1 MTCIIVEDEPLAQL
15 RLKDFI
21 MKTRLLQLKGI
32 FDSGEQALQFLESQ
46 VIDVIFL
53 DIHMDGISGMQLM
66 EQNKLESK
74 VIITTAYDEFAVKG
88 FDLNVTDYLLKPYT
102 FERFSQAVSKA
113 KDGLIAA
120 KKNSKDSCFFVRI
133 ENRQEKIK
141 YSDLLYIEGM
151 RDYRKIYT
159 LHSKPLMTLQTF
171 REFESQVPAKILCRV
186 HKSFMVAVDKIDAV
200 SKNDLRI
207 GDKIIPVSDTYRDT
221 FFLILSGDK

>member
-21 MKTRLLQLKGI
+21 MKTSLLELKGI

-102 FERFSQAVSKA
+102 FERFSQVVSKA
-113 KDGLIAA
+113 KDALIAA
-120 KKNSKDSCFFVRI
+120 KKK
-133 ENRQEKIK
+133 
-141 YSDLLYIEGM
+141 
-151 RDYRKIYT
+151 T
-159 LHSKPLMTLQTF
+159 LKT
-171 REFESQVPAKILCRV
+171 
-186 HKSFMVAVDKIDAV
+186 
-200 SKNDLRI
+200 
-207 GDKIIPVSDTYRDT
+207 PV
-221 FFLILSGDK
+221 FL

>member
-1 MTCIIVEDEPLAQL
+1 M
-15 RLKDFI
+15 
-21 MKTRLLQLKGI
+21 
-32 FDSGEQALQFLESQ
+32 
-46 VIDVIFL
+46 
-53 DIHMDGISGMQLM
+53 
-66 EQNKLESK
+66 
-74 VIITTAYDEFAVKG
+74 
-88 FDLNVTDYLLKPYT
+88 
-102 FERFSQAVSKA
+102 
-113 KDGLIAA
+113 
-120 KKNSKDSCFFVRI
+120 RI

-221 FFLILSGDK
+221 FFLILSGDKQ